1 MNNEKYL
8 ALMSALNYCYD
19 NEKQLTINWNKCIM
33 TEWTG

>member
-19 NEKQLTINWNKCIM
+19 NEKQLTINW
-33 TEWTG
+33 WQRL